1 MGMAAASGV
10 DATGAQTDF
19 YGSAPDADLVDV
31 RIGTDL
37 GAGPFENYVIEQ
49 EFYESAMNGLQWIID
64 NKDTA
69 WQGADEAN
77 YGIDIISLSWGIT
90 SHEGG
95 GSDGEDMHSRI
106 LNEAMEAG
114 VVVSAAAGNDGPD
127 NDGLSGMGS
136 SSLSITVGATDDKNT
151 IDRSDDT
158 VASYSSR
165 GPRRD
170 NGDGNPLNEL
180 KPEVSA
186 PGTNIVQAEGCV
198 TSGGCVNLAGGSAED
213 NGYTGRGSGTS
224 YATPAVSGILAM
236 MIEANPDLTPAEM
249 KEILKLTSERRGE
262 PSAPEVDPFW
272 NRDFGWGM
280 VDAYEAV
287 HLSVYLA
294 EQNLTGT
301 IDVSS
306 QVHITNSSMNSSSGL
321 HEIRGIAWG
330 QTGSISSVEFRI
342 NAGAWTEA
350 TYETTDGGLAAL
362 ERFEWVVALNPTL
375 LEKGNQTIEIRGLN
389 DQGAPSLPVFS
400 TVMGAGIDDDSM
412 AGFGGDLVTLSLLL
426 VVVIL
431 IGLLVQ
437 GARIDPPSRLE
448 SWTEPQTTDAIL
460 LGADT
465 PPEVEA
471 KVKSKPP
478 KS

>member
-1 MGMAAASGV
+1 
-10 DATGAQTDF
+10 
-19 YGSAPDADLVDV
+19 
-31 RIGTDL
+31 
-37 GAGPFENYVIEQ
+37 
-49 EFYESAMNGLQWIID
+49 
-64 NKDTA
+64 
-69 WQGADEAN
+69 
-77 YGIDIISLSWGIT
+77 
-90 SHEGG
+90 
-95 GSDGEDMHSRI
+95 
-106 LNEAMEAG
+106 
-114 VVVSAAAGNDGPD
+114 
-127 NDGLSGMGS
+127 
-136 SSLSITVGATDDKNT
+136 
-151 IDRSDDT
+151 
-158 VASYSSR
+158 
-165 GPRRD
+165 
-170 NGDGNPLNEL
+170 
-180 KPEVSA
+180 
-186 PGTNIVQAEGCV
+186 
-198 TSGGCVNLAGGSAED
+198 
-213 NGYTGRGSGTS
+213 
-224 YATPAVSGILAM
+224 
-236 MIEANPDLTPAEM
+236 M

-342 NAGAWTEA
+342 NDGTWMEA
-350 TYETTDGGLAAL
+350 TYETVDGGLAAL

-400 TVMGAGIDDDSM
+400 TVMGAGVDEEGM

-426 VVVIL
+426 VVLIL

-448 SWTEPQTTDAIL
+448 SLTEPQSTDAIL
-460 LGADT
+460 LGVDT

-471 KVKSKPP
+471 KVKSKAP

>member
-1 MGMAAASGV
+1 
-10 DATGAQTDF
+10 
-19 YGSAPDADLVDV
+19 
-31 RIGTDL
+31 
-37 GAGPFENYVIEQ
+37 
-49 EFYESAMNGLQWIID
+49 
-64 NKDTA
+64 
-69 WQGADEAN
+69 
-77 YGIDIISLSWGIT
+77 
-90 SHEGG
+90 
-95 GSDGEDMHSRI
+95 
-106 LNEAMEAG
+106 
-114 VVVSAAAGNDGPD
+114 
-127 NDGLSGMGS
+127 
-136 SSLSITVGATDDKNT
+136 
-151 IDRSDDT
+151 
-158 VASYSSR
+158 
-165 GPRRD
+165 
-170 NGDGNPLNEL
+170 
-180 KPEVSA
+180 
-186 PGTNIVQAEGCV
+186 
-198 TSGGCVNLAGGSAED
+198 
-213 NGYTGRGSGTS
+213 
-224 YATPAVSGILAM
+224 
-236 MIEANPDLTPAEM
+236 
-249 KEILKLTSERRGE
+249 LKLTSERRGE

-321 HEIRGIAWG
+321 HEISGIAWG

-342 NAGAWTEA
+342 NDGAWMEA

-400 TVMGAGIDDDSM
+400 TVMGAGVDDEGM

-426 VVVIL
+426 VVLIL

-448 SWTEPQTTDAIL
+448 SLTEPQSTDAIL
-460 LGADT
+460 LGVDT